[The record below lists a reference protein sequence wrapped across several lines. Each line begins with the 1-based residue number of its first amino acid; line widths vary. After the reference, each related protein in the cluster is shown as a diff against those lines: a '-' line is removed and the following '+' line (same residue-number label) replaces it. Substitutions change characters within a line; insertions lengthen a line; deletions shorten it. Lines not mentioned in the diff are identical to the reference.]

1 MKTKLS
7 YKVSAAVVILAA
19 FLFSFSTVNYD
30 RSFEIVKNLDIF
42 ATMYK
47 EVNAYYV
54 DEINPSLFMKKGMDA
69 MLSSLD
75 PYTDYIP
82 EDAIEDYRTSTTGE
96 YGGIGALVDTKNG
109 VSTVVMT
116 YEESPAAKA
125 GLKPGDQITQI
136 NDIGLLGKNS
146 KEIGQ
151 LLKGQAKSTITLT
164 IKRYNKPEAFK
175 VNLDHEKITIK
186 NVPYYGMVNEDIGY
200 LKLTEFTTEA
210 GKEVGK
216 AVSELKED
224 GAKKIIFDLRGNPGG
239 LLEEAINVSN
249 VFIPKG
255 KEVVTTRGKLKKW
268 TKAYNSLNEPV
279 DINIPVAVLISNGS
293 ASASEIVSGV
303 IQDYDRGVLIGQRT
317 YGKGLVQQTRP
328 LAYNSQIKI
337 TTGKYYI
344 PSGRCIQAI
353 DYSHRNPDGS
363 VGKIADSLKSEFE
376 TVAGRLVYDG
386 GGVTPDIETEEYSL
400 ASVSIALLQN
410 DHIFNYATKY
420 YYEHQSISDPIQF
433 QLSDQEYQKFVSWLT
448 RKDYSY
454 TTSVEKNIEKLI
466 ASAKTEKYYS
476 QMDSHIKSLK
486 KSAIDN
492 KAQDLSLFKEE
503 IKSLLEQEIAGR
515 YYSQRGKVE
524 TMFNKDKEILAAVN
538 VLNDTEKYN
547 GLLKRQ

>member
-1 MKTKLS
+1 MKTKLT
-7 YKVSAAVVILAA
+7 YKVSVAAVMLAA
-19 FLFSFSTVNYD
+19 FLFSFSNVSYD

-125 GLKPGDQITQI
+125 GLKPGDQITEI
-136 NDIGLLGKNS
+136 NEIELSGKNT
-146 KEIGQ
+146 KEISQ
-151 LLKGQAKSTITLT
+151 LLKGQAKSKITLT
-164 IKRYNKPEAFK
+164 IKRYNKPESFK

-216 AVSELKED
+216 AVSELKEE

-255 KEVVTTRGKLKKW
+255 KEVVTTKGKLEKW
-268 TKAYNSLNEPV
+268 TKTYNSLNEPV
-279 DINIPVAVLISNGS
+279 DINIPVVVLINNGS

-363 VGKIADSLKSEFE
+363 VGKIADSLKSEFQ

-386 GGVTPDIETEEYSL
+386 GGVTPDIETEAYSL
-400 ASVSIALLQN
+400 ASVSIALLRN

-420 YYEHQSISDPIQF
+420 YYDHPSISDPTKF
-433 QLSDQEYQKFVSWLT
+433 QLSDEEYQSFVSWLSG
-448 RKDYSY
+448 KDYSY

-486 KSAIDN
+486 KSATDN
-492 KAQDLSLFKEE
+492 KAQDLTLFKEE

-515 YYSQRGKVE
+515 YYLQRGKIE

-547 GLLKRQ
+547 SLLKRQ